1 MRLKVVVTDFV
12 ANVKMYVR
20 SKGTLF
26 WSLAFPILLILIF
39 GAIFSGGV
47 GSYNLYVKNYDYE
60 NGEFIASMIKNNT
73 GIGSSLGNFTNFYDA
88 IYHQFNN
95 TNVTKIRIIKDSD
108 AANDDELQEYIE
120 KNKIK
125 AVMVIPENYG
135 LNLGLAIMQHNAS
148 LAENI
153 TLMLDPS
160 DATTNNV
167 IISVVSQFIGQSN
180 LMIAEGANYVNFNT
194 SSIIQKRYEYIDF
207 FIPGVIALTVMTNSI
222 YGSIERDTKFRKN
235 GILRKLST
243 TPVTR
248 GEWILAKMFFMLFL
262 GFISAFIIL
271 LVGVAVW
278 GVAVQINMYMFILI
292 IFTSFAFSGIGM
304 IITRFVREEETAASA
319 GGAVTFPMMFLA
331 GTFFPLETMPS
342 FLQMIAKFLPLY
354 YVNEGLR
361 DAMILENASGALTN
375 TLIISIFAAIV
386 FVIGVVVTTWKEK

>member
-1 MRLKVVVTDFV
+1 MKLQMVVTDFI

-39 GAIFSGGV
+39 GAIFSGG
-47 GSYNLYVKNYDYE
+47 GQSYALYVKNYDYA
-60 NGEFIASMIKNNT
+60 NGELIASMLQNST
-73 GIGSSLGNFTNFYDA
+73 GMGTSLGNFTNFYDA
-88 IYHQFNN
+88 IYFQLNR
-95 TNVTKIRIIKDSD
+95 TNVTNIKIIKDKD

-135 LNLGLAIMQHNAS
+135 FNLGRAIAQNNADV
-148 LAENI
+148 ADNI

-160 DATTNNV
+160 EAQANS
-167 IISVVSQFIGQSN
+167 ILISVVSQFIGQSN
-180 LMIAEGANYVNFNT
+180 LMIAEGDNYVHFNT

-222 YGSIERDTKFRKN
+222 YGSIERDTKFRKY

-243 TPVTR
+243 TPITR
-248 GEWILAKMFFMLFL
+248 GEWILAKMLFMLFL

-271 LVGVAVW
+271 LVGILIW
-278 GVAVQINMYMFILI
+278 GVAVQINIYLFILI

-319 GGAVTFPMMFLA
+319 GGAITFPMMFLA

-342 FLQMIAKFLPLY
+342 FLQTIARFLPLY

-361 DAMILENASGALTN
+361 DAMILENASGALIN

-386 FVIGVVVTTWKEK
+386 FIIGVFVTTWKED

>member
-1 MRLKVVVTDFV
+1 MKLQMVVTDFI

-39 GAIFSGGV
+39 GAIFSGG
-47 GSYNLYVKNYDYE
+47 GQSYALYVKNYDYD
-60 NGEFIASMIKNNT
+60 NGELIASMLFNT
-73 GIGSSLGNFTNFYDA
+73 TGMGTSLGNFTNFYDA
-88 IYHQFNN
+88 IYAQLNS
-95 TNVTKIRIIKDSD
+95 TNVTNIKIIKDRD
-108 AANDDELQEYIE
+108 AANDRELQKYIE

-125 AVMVIPENYG
+125 AVMVIPKNYG
-135 LNLGLAIMQHNAS
+135 FNLGYAVAQNNADVADN
-148 LAENI
+148 L

-160 DATTNNV
+160 EAQANS
-167 IISVVSQFIGQSN
+167 ILISVVSQFIGQSN
-180 LMIAEGANYVNFNT
+180 LMIAEGDNYVHFNT

-243 TPVTR
+243 TPITR
-248 GEWILAKMFFMLFL
+248 GEWILAKMLFMLFL

-271 LVGVAVW
+271 LVGITVW
-278 GVAVQINMYMFILI
+278 GVAVQLNVYLFILI
-292 IFTSFAFSGIGM
+292 TFTSFAFSGIGM

-319 GGAVTFPMMFLA
+319 GGAITFPMMFLA

-342 FLQMIAKFLPLY
+342 FLQTIARFLPLY

-361 DAMILENASGALTN
+361 DAMILENASGALIN

-386 FVIGVVVTTWKEK
+386 FVIGVFVTTWKEE